1 VEKVFL
7 CSPPKFSVSRSFMC
21 LLDSLGRL
29 RILSRRLANKVSI
42 YTLYPDESCWCFAN
56 MYAVLVIRSSSCSKG
71 PSDC

>member
-1 VEKVFL
+1 
-7 CSPPKFSVSRSFMC
+7 
-21 LLDSLGRL
+21 LDSLGRL